1 MCTVTGGVTKGQVVY
16 ITGTA
21 KAPLA
26 AGRFPRDH
34 PNDRTRHATLY
45 KANRLFS
52 VFSSR
57 SIRFLDG
64 GGAGGMAGPP
74 MDTGAGAGG
83 PGGPEVADAAGGRRS
98 AAAARSARN
107 RSNSAGFGVPAKQ
120 HMNRRK

>member
-1 MCTVTGGVTKGQVVY
+1 MTGR
-16 ITGTA
+16 GT
-21 KAPLA
+21 
-26 AGRFPRDH
+26 R
-34 PNDRTRHATLY
+34 TLY

-74 MDTGAGAGG
+74 MDTGAGVGG
-83 PGGPEVADAAGGRRS
+83 PSGPEVADAAGGRRS

-107 RSNSAGFGVPAKQ
+107 RSNSVLVIDSCPVAGSTG
-120 HMNRRK
+120 